1 MSHRAERMA
10 IRCPIDLFSAQEK
23 EIIRLTRKINQAH
36 TVTDKEPWARAL
48 IRSTEI
54 LVGCLHYDEEATD
67 CRLCR
72 SFAQMR
78 RSGADLVIRAGQL
91 IR

>member
-36 TVTDKEPWARAL
+36 TVTDKEPWAWAL
-48 IRSTEI
+48 I
-54 LVGCLHYDEEATD
+54 
-67 CRLCR
+67 
-72 SFAQMR
+72 
-78 RSGADLVIRAGQL
+78 
-91 IR
+91 

>member
-1 MSHRAERMA
+1 MSHRVERTA
-10 IRCPIDLFSAQEK
+10 IRCLIDLFSRQEE

-36 TVTDKEPWARAL
+36 TVIDKEPWAQAL
-48 IRSTEI
+48 IRSAEI
-54 LVGCLHYDEEATD
+54 LVGCVHYDEEATD

-78 RSGADLVIRAGQL
+78 RSVADLVIKAGQL

>member
-48 IRSTEI
+48 IHRPTYWWAAFTMMS
-54 LVGCLHYDEEATD
+54 
-67 CRLCR
+67 
-72 SFAQMR
+72 R
-78 RSGADLVIRAGQL
+78 RPTAACAAASPRCAAAWPIWSSEPDN
-91 IR
+91 